1 MICVQ
6 DKEIMIGTTSSR
18 ILYQLRDKYTICR
31 CCWNV
36 ATHKMES
43 SQWENWN
50 NLFCGK
56 FSFLILY
63 IYMCLWLIVLNDI
76 YDLIPVTSWPP
87 FIFVSFVY
95 SYSFEHCIAWPT
107 FFLRFKASD
116 FLFGILKL
124 FFQWMVFSGPSSFLR
139 PSHPNPQKIQT
150 NKDWVTRTSLKMW
163 MISCVKCLTN
173 FIT

>member
-1 MICVQ
+1 LNKKYIHFKLIWHINMICFQ
-6 DKEIMIGTTSSR
+6 EKEIMIGTTSSR

-56 FSFLILY
+56 FLFLILY

-87 FIFVSFVY
+87 FIFVSFV
-95 SYSFEHCIAWPT
+95 SFEGWGVMGEGNWRT
-107 FFLRFKASD
+107 QRK
-116 FLFGILKL
+116 
-124 FFQWMVFSGPSSFLR
+124 PSI
-139 PSHPNPQKIQT
+139 HPLEEQ
-150 NKDWVTRTSLKMW
+150 
-163 MISCVKCLTN
+163 
-173 FIT
+173 F

>member
-1 MICVQ
+1 MNKKYIHFKLIWHINMICFQ
-6 DKEIMIGTTSSR
+6 EKEIMIGTTSSR

-31 CCWNV
+31 CSWNV

-63 IYMCLWLIVLNDI
+63 IYMCLWLIVFNDI

-87 FIFVSFVY
+87 FIFVSFVCLY
-95 SYSFEHCIAWPT
+95 L
-107 FFLRFKASD
+107 LRGGVWWVKKTGGPRENHPSIGRTV
-116 FLFGILKL
+116 LRYQRGNQKL
-124 FFQWMVFSGPSSFLR
+124 WIEE
-139 PSHPNPQKIQT
+139 K
-150 NKDWVTRTSLKMW
+150 K
-163 MISCVKCLTN
+163 
-173 FIT
+173 